1 MTRLATMFFV
11 IALIAALFAFGGFA
25 TAAAEEQHLRDFGAL
40 ALAVA
45 CYAAAGIGSRDVST

>member
-25 TAAAEEQHLRDFGAL
+25 TAAAEVAQMLFFGAL